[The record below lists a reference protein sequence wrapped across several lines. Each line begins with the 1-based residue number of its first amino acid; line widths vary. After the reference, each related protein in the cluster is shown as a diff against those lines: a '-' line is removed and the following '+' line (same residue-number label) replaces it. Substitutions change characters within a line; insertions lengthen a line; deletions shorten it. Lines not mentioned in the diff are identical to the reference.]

1 MKIFIIIL
9 FFTGWT
15 QLLTTS
21 LYKKFRGSSC
31 SFTEYLSL
39 CTGLGGFA
47 TVGLFIWA
55 CFMTL
60 WWIPLVTFFFKAI
73 AYAVT
78 PPSFRLEITAAVLFP
93 VLFIASIVL
102 LSMNI

>member
-47 TVGLFIWA
+47 TIGLFIWA

-60 WWIPLVTFFFKAI
+60 WWIPLVTLQDSKMFGMR
-73 AYAVT
+73 
-78 PPSFRLEITAAVLFP
+78 STAAFLF
-93 VLFIASIVL
+93 LSSIL
-102 LSMNI
+102 A